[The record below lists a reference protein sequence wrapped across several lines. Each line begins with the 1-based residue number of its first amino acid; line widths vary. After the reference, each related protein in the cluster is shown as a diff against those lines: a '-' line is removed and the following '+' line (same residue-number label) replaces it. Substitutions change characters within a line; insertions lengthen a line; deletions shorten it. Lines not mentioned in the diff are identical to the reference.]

1 MGHRRVSNNGIFKKI
16 AVYHFFANLNPS
28 ALNEDFSVGNLIIV
42 AFQEIHRNC
51 IKHSHK
57 YIFSTLKLQ
66 EENTYFKN

>member
-1 MGHRRVSNNGIFKKI
+1 
-16 AVYHFFANLNPS
+16 LNPS
-28 ALNEDFSVGNLIIV
+28 TLNEDFSIGNLIIV

-57 YIFSTLKLQ
+57 YIFSTLKLE